1 MKPYN
6 SLLSGKYIFVWLISI
21 LLQPL
26 SGMAANHDYAA
37 ESVLASGKW
46 VKIHVEESGVY
57 QLTRTAL
64 SRLGFSDMAKVK
76 IYGYGGAMISETMG
90 DGYIDDLPQL
100 PVYNDGDKIVF
111 YAQGPVSWEYSG
123 ASMVRH
129 ERNPYSVAGYYFIT
143 ENEGENVIQ
152 TTGEPS
158 AGNGRPLI
166 TTTVAT
172 FLHENE
178 LYAPATTG
186 RSLFGEDF
194 RYNTVQTFPFSLPGR
209 VENTAVSVRVNF
221 FANTSGRSSL
231 DVVAENETVAS
242 LSLSATTGS
251 YSIGTMGSCSGNT
264 VAGDDN
270 LSLTLRYS
278 SSGSISFA
286 YLDYIELNYRKSLAL
301 SNGSVEFRSYSSEC
315 RDSVFSV
322 SGCND
327 GVVVWDI
334 TDKHKP
340 LSVETVMEGT
350 ELRFRQTETGRR
362 EYVAFNPAATF
373 PAPFVDGAVENQNLH
388 GAETPTM
395 LILTPSEFISEA
407 QRLANFHEEHD
418 SMRVLVVD
426 HKKVFNEFSSGT
438 PDAMAYRK
446 IAKMFWER
454 TKNLP
459 DSSNSKFRYMILFGR
474 SLFDNRQLSAAAKS
488 VTYPLLLTW
497 ESDNSLSQSDG
508 FNSDDI
514 FGTLE
519 DGTDFSG
526 KYENL
531 DIALGRMPVK
541 SVAEAGDVVDKIIN
555 FVTNPDPGSWKN
567 NVLMIA
573 DDGDSGTHM
582 DCSEE
587 AIVNMQNNGGG
598 CYVYNRVY
606 IDAFERSS
614 EGTGTTYPEAREKML
629 REFRSGAIY
638 ASYLGHANPTSW
650 THNGLLRWE
659 DIQNEFYYK
668 HLPLLYTGTCEFTR
682 WDDFDVSGGELLF
695 LNPRGGV
702 IGLITSSRATG
713 IGANGYLAEALGN
726 YVFQPDK
733 YGGMRRMGDVVK
745 DAKNSRNGD
754 DGHRWKYVLIGDP
767 AVRLKYPEYRVVV
780 DDINGQ
786 QLDDNADAYPELKAR
801 QTVTFRGHIED
812 LDGKPIDNIDGEL
825 YSTVYDSQESVTTH
839 GYAEGSDEGKEL
851 TYDEWN
857 NKLYQ
862 GIDSINGGRFEVTF
876 RIPKET
882 NDNYRPGLISL
893 YAYSDDGIDGNGLT
907 DKFYVYGYDDSG
919 EEDNQAPEITLFAL
933 NSEEFKDGD
942 SVNETPYLIARIYDD
957 SGINLSEAGIGHG
970 ITLLLD
976 GKTTISGLSSYYSQD
991 VSKNGY
997 INYQM
1002 DELEEGWHTLRLR
1015 VWDTDGNM
1023 AEKTISFNVVK
1034 GLAPQLYEVYS
1045 DANPAKTEANF
1056 YLRHNR
1062 PDAMVTVTISVYT
1075 MMGQEV
1081 WSNTSTGR
1089 SDMYLSMPVTWNLTD
1104 GSGRRVNRG
1113 IYLYRASVSTDG
1125 FNETT
1130 KAQRIAV
1137 AGE

>member
-1 MKPYN
+1 MKTMRYILVF
-6 SLLSGKYIFVWLISI
+6 LLFMGFGLGLV
-21 LLQPL
+21 
-26 SGMAANHDYAA
+26 AA
-37 ESVLASGKW
+37 EKPGKEKKSKKPLPEYEFKRFYVDISVGYAF
-46 VKIHVEESGVY
+46 
-57 QLTRTAL
+57 
-64 SRLGFSDMAKVK
+64 RLGANEIDGFLNTGMEDITMFDLFDCANVGKGVRVGANFGFNFNR
-76 IYGYGGAMISETMG
+76 YMGLELNGGYIAFPVDIVSTNRSGRVMISETMG

-123 ASMVRH
+123 ASKVRH

-322 SGCND
+322 AGCND

-373 PAPFVDGAVENQNLH
+373 PAPSVDGAVENQNLH

-497 ESDNSLSQSDG
+497 ESDNSVSQSDG

-531 DIALGRMPVK
+531 DIA
-541 SVAEAGDVVDKIIN
+541 
-555 FVTNPDPGSWKN
+555 
-567 NVLMIA
+567 
-573 DDGDSGTHM
+573 
-582 DCSEE
+582 
-587 AIVNMQNNGGG
+587 
-598 CYVYNRVY
+598 
-606 IDAFERSS
+606 
-614 EGTGTTYPEAREKML
+614 
-629 REFRSGAIY
+629 
-638 ASYLGHANPTSW
+638 
-650 THNGLLRWE
+650 
-659 DIQNEFYYK
+659 
-668 HLPLLYTGTCEFTR
+668 
-682 WDDFDVSGGELLF
+682 
-695 LNPRGGV
+695 
-702 IGLITSSRATG
+702 
-713 IGANGYLAEALGN
+713 
-726 YVFQPDK
+726 
-733 YGGMRRMGDVVK
+733 
-745 DAKNSRNGD
+745 
-754 DGHRWKYVLIGDP
+754 
-767 AVRLKYPEYRVVV
+767 
-780 DDINGQ
+780 
-786 QLDDNADAYPELKAR
+786 
-801 QTVTFRGHIED
+801 
-812 LDGKPIDNIDGEL
+812 
-825 YSTVYDSQESVTTH
+825 
-839 GYAEGSDEGKEL
+839 
-851 TYDEWN
+851 
-857 NKLYQ
+857 
-862 GIDSINGGRFEVTF
+862 
-876 RIPKET
+876 
-882 NDNYRPGLISL
+882 
-893 YAYSDDGIDGNGLT
+893 
-907 DKFYVYGYDDSG
+907 
-919 EEDNQAPEITLFAL
+919 
-933 NSEEFKDGD
+933 
-942 SVNETPYLIARIYDD
+942 
-957 SGINLSEAGIGHG
+957 
-970 ITLLLD
+970 
-976 GKTTISGLSSYYSQD
+976 
-991 VSKNGY
+991 
-997 INYQM
+997 
-1002 DELEEGWHTLRLR
+1002 
-1015 VWDTDGNM
+1015 
-1023 AEKTISFNVVK
+1023 
-1034 GLAPQLYEVYS
+1034 
-1045 DANPAKTEANF
+1045 
-1056 YLRHNR
+1056 
-1062 PDAMVTVTISVYT
+1062 
-1075 MMGQEV
+1075 
-1081 WSNTSTGR
+1081 
-1089 SDMYLSMPVTWNLTD
+1089 
-1104 GSGRRVNRG
+1104 
-1113 IYLYRASVSTDG
+1113 
-1125 FNETT
+1125 
-1130 KAQRIAV
+1130 
-1137 AGE
+1137 